1 MEQVPDRGRRR
12 TAQGELIA
20 QVALAHP
27 HIEGIGFDLPEV
39 GPIFEDFMGANGLSG
54 RVKFV
59 PASFMEKPLPEGDVI
74 MMGHILHDWNLETK
88 QMLVRK
94 AYAALLA
101 TRGRRVYRLR
111 KHHR

>member
-1 MEQVPDRGRRR
+1 
-12 TAQGELIA
+12 
-20 QVALAHP
+20 
-27 HIEGIGFDLPEV
+27 
-39 GPIFEDFMGANGLSG
+39 
-54 RVKFV
+54 
-59 PASFMEKPLPEGDVI
+59 VI